1 MFRTHEWM
9 VAFRYLKRKS
19 NERFVN
25 LVAALSF
32 LGIAIG
38 VMVLIV
44 TMSVMNGFR
53 EELLSKVIGFN
64 GHMLYQPVGGRMSD
78 YDAVA
83 DQLRALPDVTQV
95 APILEGHALAT
106 FGSYQS
112 PAVVRGIAP
121 KEIRAQKLIADN
133 ITLGSLENFGAGDND
148 IIIGQRLA
156 DKYGLEVDSLITLIT
171 PKGRITPM
179 GTMPRISSYQVV
191 AIFEVGEYNYDSSYF
206 FMPLAQAQKYFQYRG
221 EVAALEISLS
231 DPDLAAEYTPVIEQK
246 ISEMGLSGRIVDWRI
261 LNKGFFN
268 ALQVERNVMFIILSF
283 IILIAVFNIISTMI
297 MMVKDKTRDIA
308 ILRTIGVSSASILR
322 IFLLVGSWI
331 GMTGTLAGSALGI
344 FLAKNIDGLV
354 KMVENITGASLWD
367 SEVRFLLEVP
377 AIVETDEVITVCIVA
392 LSLSFVAALIPA
404 WRAAKIDPVESLRYE

>member
-9 VAFRYLKRKS
+9 VAFRYLRRKS

-25 LVAALSF
+25 LVATLSF

-64 GHMLYQPVGGRMSD
+64 GHMLYQPAGGRMD
-78 YDAVA
+78 NYDHVSA
-83 DQLRALPDVTQV
+83 QLRQLPEVVQV

-112 PAVVRGIAP
+112 PAVVRGISP
-121 KEIRAQKLIADN
+121 EEIRKQKLIAEN
-133 ITLGSLENFGAGDND
+133 ITQGDLKDFGAGDND
-148 IIIGQRLA
+148 IIVGQRLA
-156 DKYGLEVDSLITLIT
+156 DKYGLEVGSLVTLIT

-179 GTMPRISSYQVV
+179 GTMPRIASYVIA
-191 AIFEVGEYNYDSSYF
+191 AIFEVGEYNYDSGYF
-206 FMPLAQAQKYFQYRG
+206 FMPLDQAQKYFQYRG
-221 EVAALEISLS
+221 EVAALEITLS
-231 DPDLAAEYTPVIEQK
+231 DPDLASEYTPMIDQTITEL
-246 ISEMGLSGRIVDWRI
+246 GLSGRIVDWRI
-261 LNKGFFN
+261 LNKSFFN

-308 ILRTIGVSSASILR
+308 ILRTIGVTSASILR
-322 IFLLVGSWI
+322 IFLIAGAWI
-331 GMTGTLAGSALGI
+331 GITGTLFGSALGI
-344 FLAKNIDGLV
+344 LLAENIDGLV
-354 KMVENITGASLWD
+354 KLVENITGTSLWD

-377 AIVETDEVITVCIVA
+377 AIVQTGEVITVCIVA
-392 LSLSFVAALIPA
+392 LSLSFLAALIPA
-404 WRAAKIDPVESLRYE
+404 WRAARIDPVESLRYE

>member
-206 FMPLAQAQKYFQYRG
+206 FMPLSQAQKYFQYRG